1 MLPTFNAQSVTLHE
15 TQKMTRNSMSKCA
28 THRARGTRVLTWA
41 ARERDGSGS
50 CWWRSSWCGARG
62 AQCRTSTVP
71 RWLTAGEL
79 SGSHLLTRAQA
90 HTHTLVQSPMRNTN
104 GITNSVSNADVLQN
118 PCTAGPTIAA
128 VPFYISYKNLPIHVV
143 YFMRKSQYDNC
154 RKFQDPW
161 TKTFLWVTKARD
173 WRDNS

>member
-1 MLPTFNAQSVTLHE
+1 MRHRKWHEILCRNVRRTECEERVFWLEQHENAMDQVLVGDVVLDVVRVVLNAERQQFHDDWQQVSCLVVIC
-15 TQKMTRNSMSKCA
+15 S
-28 THRARGTRVLTWA
+28 RARA
-41 ARERDGSGS
+41 
-50 CWWRSSWCGARG
+50 
-62 AQCRTSTVP
+62 
-71 RWLTAGEL
+71 
-79 SGSHLLTRAQA
+79 HA